1 MALATPS
8 ELLAVWATTQQ
19 SLLDMVD
26 MGDMGASRLSL
37 AASLAVELA
46 SRPSLAEYLVVDA
59 LQVVVPQEQALATPA
74 WVSRPSPAASLAVKV
89 ASRLSL
95 AASLALAVASRRSLA
110 EYLVVD
116 ALQEVV
122 PQERAL
128 ATPAWVCTPDL
139 PTLHPCLPM
148 GGVATTMDGEREVV
162 ASTLALTL
170 GGTPFPLTSP
180 AEGVVSTLALTLGTT
195 PFLLASPA
203 LDQLLCTGQ
212 VGVGVPLEGVD
223 HLGLL
228 EGAGHL
234 DQHMGRWLEA

>member
-1 MALATPS
+1 MAQLAQLATPS
-8 ELLAVWATTQQ
+8 ELLVVLATTQQ
-19 SLLDMVD
+19 SLDMVD
-26 MGDMGASRLSL
+26 MGDMEDMVASRLSL
-37 AASLAVELA
+37 AASLAVAVA
-46 SRPSLAEYLVVDA
+46 SRPSLAA
-59 LQVVVPQEQALATPA
+59 SQA
-74 WVSRPSPAASLAVKV
+74 V
-89 ASRLSL
+89 
-95 AASLALAVASRRSLA
+95 AVASRRSLA
-110 EYLVVD
+110 GSLVVD

-139 PTLHPCLPM
+139 PTPHPCLPT
-148 GGVATTMDGEREVV
+148 GGVATTVVGEWEGV

-170 GGTPFPLTSP
+170 GTTPFPLASP
-180 AEGVVSTLALTLGTT
+180 AVTT

-212 VGVGVPLEGVD
+212 EGAGVPLEGVD

-234 DQHMGRWLEA
+234 DPHMGGWLEA